1 MSLPES
7 AFILNVDDTAASLY
21 VKSKMLQ
28 QRGHTVVEARTGAEA
43 LQLAAEKLPDL
54 VVLDIKLPDITGW
67 EVCRRLK
74 ADSRTGAIPVLQVSA
89 TFTEPGHTAVG
100 LMSGA
105 DEYLIG
111 PVDEQQFLNTVQTL
125 IDRRRRQAP

>member
-1 MSLPES
+1 
-7 AFILNVDDTAASLY
+7 
-21 VKSKMLQ
+21 MLQ
-28 QRGHTVVEARTGAEA
+28 QRGHTVIEARTGADA
-43 LQLAAEKLPDL
+43 LRLAASMLPDL
-54 VVLDIKLPDITGW
+54 IVLDIKLPDMTGW

-74 ADSRTGAIPVLQVSA
+74 ADPHTGAIPVLQVSA

-125 IDRRRRQAP
+125 IDRRRRKNP